1 MSKVIGID
9 LGTTNSCMA
18 VYEGGEAKV
27 IPNKEGK
34 NTTPSIVAFTDKGE
48 VLVGD
53 PAKRQAITN
62 PEKTIYSVKRIMGL
76 MMDEENAK
84 EAQSKVGYKIVDR
97 NGAAAVEI
105 GDKVYTPQEISAKI
119 LGKLK
124 TDAEEYLGAPVTD
137 AVITVPA
144 YFNDAQRKATQE
156 AGTIAGLNVLRIIN
170 EPTAASLAY
179 GLDKKG
185 EEKVLV
191 YDLGGGTF
199 DVTALEI
206 GDGTFEVLSTD
217 GNAFLGG
224 DDFDNAIIDWLAK
237 EFESENGFDVKNDK
251 MALQR
256 LKDAAENAKKE
267 LSSAESTEI
276 NLPFISMGSAGPV
289 HLVKSLTRAKFESMT
304 EDLIT
309 ETLEH
314 IKVALKDAGLDKD
327 EIEEIIMVGGS
338 TRLPKANEVV
348 REFFGKDLNKGV
360 NPDEVVAAGAAVQAG
375 VLRGDVKDVL
385 LLDVTPL
392 SLGIETL
399 DHIKVALKDAG
410 LDKGE
415 IEEVI
420 MVGGSTRL
428 PKANEVVREFFGKDL
443 NKGVN
448 PDEVVAA
455 GAAVQA
461 GVLRGDVKDV
471 LLLDV
476 TPLSLGIETLG
487 GVLTK
492 LIEKGTTIPVKKSQT
507 FSTADDNQPAVS
519 IHVGQG
525 EREFAKDNKS
535 LGMFELSDI
544 PAAPRGVPQIEV
556 TFDIDANGV
565 LNVSAKDKGTGKEN
579 KITISGSSGL
589 SDEEIEKMVN
599 EAEANKEA
607 DAKKKEV
614 IEVRNQADALLHST
628 RKTLEENEDAVNE
641 EEKAKIV
648 DAAAAL
654 EEVLKDENAEKEQ
667 IEEKVK
673 ALTEVSHKLAE
684 AMYKKEGGD
693 AAQAGANPAD
703 AKKKKED
710 EDIIDAEVE

>member
-9 LGTTNSCMA
+9 LGTTNSCVA
-18 VYEGGEAKV
+18 VYENGEAKI

-62 PEKTIYSVKRIMGL
+62 PEKTIYSIKRIMGL
-76 MMDEENAK
+76 MMNEPNAK

-105 GDKVYTPQEISAKI
+105 AGKVYTPQEISAKI

-124 TDAEEYLGAPVTD
+124 ADAEEYLGSSVTD

-199 DVTALEI
+199 DVTVLEI

-224 DDFDNAIIDWLAK
+224 DDFDNKIIDWLAD
-237 EFESENGFDVKNDK
+237 EFKAENGFDVKNDK

-276 NLPFISMGSAGPV
+276 NLPFISMGNAGPI

-304 EDLIT
+304 EKLID

-314 IKVALKDAGLDKD
+314 IKVALKDANLSKSDID
-327 EIEEIIMVGGS
+327 EIIMVGGS
-338 TRLPKANEVV
+338 TRLPKAN
-348 REFFGKDLNKGV
+348 
-360 NPDEVVAAGAAVQAG
+360 Q
-375 VLRGDVKDVL
+375 
-385 LLDVTPL
+385 
-392 SLGIETL
+392 
-399 DHIKVALKDAG
+399 
-410 LDKGE
+410 
-415 IEEVI
+415 
-420 MVGGSTRL
+420 
-428 PKANEVVREFFGKDL
+428 VVREFFGKDL

-487 GVLTK
+487 GVMTK
-492 LIEKGTTIPVKKSQT
+492 LIEKGTTIPVKKSQV

-519 IHVGQG
+519 VRIAQG
-525 EREFAKDNKS
+525 EAELFESNKL
-535 LGMFELSDI
+535 LGNFELGGI
-544 PAAPRGVPQIEV
+544 APAPRGVPQIEIELN
-556 TFDIDANGV
+556 IDANGV
-565 LNVSAKDKGTGKEN
+565 LTVTAKDKATGKEN
-579 KITISGSSGL
+579 TITITGSSGL
-589 SDEEIEKMVN
+589 SDDEIAKMVAD
-599 EAEANKEA
+599 AEADNIKNK
-607 DAKKKEV
+607 DKLEV
-614 IEVRNQADALLHST
+614 IKARNVLDGTISQVE
-628 RKTLEENEDAVNE
+628 KFIKENESIDTTALKDELV
-641 EEKAKIV
+641 KAQ
-648 DAAAAL
+648 
-654 EEVLKDENAEKEQ
+654 EVLKNENHTKNDLETANLELV
-667 IEEKVK
+667 KVYQETAAK
-673 ALTEVSHKLAE
+673 LYENQQNTETPSDTTKTN
-684 AMYKKEGGD
+684 D
-693 AAQAGANPAD
+693 AD
-703 AKKKKED
+703 V
-710 EDIIDAEVE
+710 IDADIE

>member
-1 MSKVIGID
+1 MSKVLGID

-84 EAQSKVGYKIVDR
+84 EAQSKVGYKIVNR

-105 GDKVYTPQEISAKI
+105 ADKVYTPQEISAKI

-124 TDAEEYLGAPVTD
+124 ADAEEYLGATVTD

-199 DVTALEI
+199 DVTVLEI

-237 EFESENGFDVKNDK
+237 EFQEENGFDIKNDK

-276 NLPFISMGSAGPV
+276 NLPFISMGQAGPV

-304 EDLIT
+304 ENLVT
-309 ETLEH
+309 ETLDH
-314 IKVALKDAGLDKD
+314 IKTALKDAGLDKG
-327 EIEEIIMVGGS
+327 EIQEVIMVGGS
-338 TRLPKANEVV
+338 TRLPKANSVV
-348 REFFGKDLNKGV
+348 KEFFGKDLNKGV
-360 NPDEVVAAGAAVQAG
+360 NPDEVVA
-375 VLRGDVKDVL
+375 K
-385 LLDVTPL
+385 
-392 SLGIETL
+392 
-399 DHIKVALKDAG
+399 
-410 LDKGE
+410 
-415 IEEVI
+415 
-420 MVGGSTRL
+420 
-428 PKANEVVREFFGKDL
+428 
-443 NKGVN
+443 
-448 PDEVVAA
+448 

-487 GVLTK
+487 GVMTK
-492 LIEKGTTIPVKKSQT
+492 LIEKGTTIPVKKSQV
-507 FSTADDNQPAVS
+507 FSTAEDNQPAVS

-599 EAEANKEA
+599 EAEANKDA
-607 DAKKKEV
+607 DAKKKEL
-614 IEVRNQADALLHST
+614 IDVRNQADALLHST
-628 RKTLEENEDAVNE
+628 KKTLEENESAVSE
-641 EEKAKIV
+641 EEKKAII
-648 DAAAAL
+648 DAAAEL
-654 EEVLKDENAEKEQ
+654 EEILKDENATKEQ

-673 ALTEVSHKLAE
+673 ALTEKSHKLAE
-684 AMYKKEGGD
+684 AMYAKEQ
-693 AAQAGANPAD
+693 QAGGAQGAQPNAK
-703 AKKKKED
+703 AKKD
-710 EDIIDAEVE
+710 DDDVIDAEVE